1 MPEAA
6 AANSNVALDEHI
18 DEEISDCLDL
28 EHPRSFFLYAGAGSG
43 KTSSL
48 IRALEFIKQ
57 KNLPRLRLRGQQVA
71 VVTYTNAA
79 CDEILRRLKFDPTF
93 HVSTIHS
100 FAWKLISGFNKDIRD
115 WLHRRLE
122 SEIREL
128 REQET
133 KGRPGTKASVARQ
146 AQIESKSRRL
156 AGLSGIRKFS
166 YSPTG
171 DNKERDAL
179 NHAEVIALFASFLA
193 EKKLMQ
199 SILVNQFPFLL
210 VDESQDTNKQ
220 VVDALLTVQATH
232 TGKFSLGFIG
242 DTMQRIYNDGKER
255 IEEELPSDWAK
266 PVKRLNHRCPRRIVR
281 LINQIR
287 SQVDGR
293 AQEARSDSI
302 DGIVRLFI
310 LKANE
315 GDKSSTEDSVRA
327 YMSELTHDA
336 DWNDRQKCKI
346 LTLEHHMAARRMGFE
361 KIFEALASVDTFR
374 TGFLDGSLSITRL
387 FTANVLPLI
396 SALQGG
402 DKFATAKIMRE
413 FSPLLTTEVLKNATD
428 QRDQLRKARDAS
440 EGLLKLWQQG
450 VPTCGTVLSY
460 VAEQHLFDL
469 PEALKPFA
477 RLQRAEELQSSPE
490 DESRDPLDEEGAA
503 IENFLLASFAEIA
516 PYAQYISNTAEFG
529 THQGVKGLEF
539 DRVMVL
545 MDDSEARGF
554 MFGYEKFFGAKELSP
569 SDLSN
574 ESQGRDSSVS
584 RTRRLFYVTCSRAK
598 KSLALVL
605 YTSSPEA
612 VKMQMLKNE
621 WFDEHEILSAVP
633 DQQFSA

>member
-1 MPEAA
+1 MSEATA
-6 AANSNVALDEHI
+6 TNSNVDLDQHI
-18 DEEISDCLDL
+18 DQEIAACLDL

-79 CDEILRRLKFDPTF
+79 CDEIVRRLRFDSTF

-115 WLHRRLE
+115 WLYRRIE
-122 SEIREL
+122 SEIHDL
-128 REQET
+128 KEQEA

-156 AGLSGIRKFS
+156 SGLSGIKKFS

-171 DNKERDAL
+171 DNKERDSL
-179 NHAEVIALFASFLA
+179 NHAEVIELFANFLT
-193 EKKLMQ
+193 EKKMMQ

-210 VDESQDTNKQ
+210 VDESQDTNKRI
-220 VVDALLTVQATH
+220 VDALLAVQAAH

-266 PVKRLNHRCPRRIVR
+266 PVKRLNHRCPRRVVR

-287 SQVDGR
+287 SQVDDH

-302 DGIVRLFI
+302 DGVVRLFV
-310 LKANE
+310 LRATEENKP
-315 GDKSSTEDSVRA
+315 SMEDSVRA
-327 YMSELTHDA
+327 YMAEITGDA
-336 DWNDRQKCKI
+336 DWKDRRKCKI

-361 KIFEALASVDTFR
+361 TMFEALAGVDAFR

-387 FTANVLPLI
+387 FTANVLPLV
-396 SALQGG
+396 SALQSG

-413 FSPLLTTEVLKNATD
+413 SSPLLSAELLKNAAD
-428 QRDQLRKARDAS
+428 QRDQLLNAKNAA
-440 EGLLKLWQQG
+440 EGLLKLWHQG
-450 VPTCGTVLSY
+450 VPTCGAVLSY
-460 VAEQHLFDL
+460 VAEQHLFDV
-469 PEALKPFA
+469 PDILKPFSNP
-477 RLQRAEELQSSPE
+477 RLTDEPQSSVE
-490 DESRDPLDEEGAA
+490 DESRDPLDEEDAA
-503 IENFLLASFAEIA
+503 IEKFLLASFSEVA

-545 MDDSEARGF
+545 MDDTEARGF
-554 MFGYEKFFGAKELSP
+554 MFGYEKFFGAKELST

-574 ESQGRDSSVS
+574 ESEGRDNSVS

-605 YTSSPEA
+605 YTSAPET

-621 WFDEHEILSAVP
+621 WFEEHEILMTMPSHP
-633 DQQFSA
+633 DPA